1 LLNHLIIKQR
11 LLRLVIFFFAAFW
24 VIGIISPCFNF
35 EFTRVLYPFL
45 KQCYATVCHQNA
57 VKSFTCNNI
66 FFLVC
71 ARCTGIYAGTLI
83 SAFILMFYSKQFIFK
98 TKYLIMLSL
107 PMLLDVILL
116 NLGAYNYNHL
126 ISALTGL
133 LFGSSVFLYIL
144 SAIENLLFNKPN
156 NNEL

>member
-1 LLNHLIIKQR
+1 
-11 LLRLVIFFFAAFW
+11 
-24 VIGIISPCFNF
+24 
-35 EFTRVLYPFL
+35 
-45 KQCYATVCHQNA
+45 
-57 VKSFTCNNI
+57 
-66 FFLVC
+66 
-71 ARCTGIYAGTLI
+71 YAGTLI